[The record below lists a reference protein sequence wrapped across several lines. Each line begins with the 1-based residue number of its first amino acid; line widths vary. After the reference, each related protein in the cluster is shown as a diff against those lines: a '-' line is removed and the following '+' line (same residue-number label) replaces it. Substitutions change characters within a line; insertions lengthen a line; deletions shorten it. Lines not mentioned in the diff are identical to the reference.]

1 MTTVAV
7 LMGGWS
13 PEREVSL
20 VSGKACAEG
29 LREGGHTVIEYDVKR
44 DLRALVDFLRPA
56 AGGGPDVVFNA
67 LHGKYGEDGCI
78 QGVLEI
84 MKVPYTHSG
93 VLASAIAMDKPMSR
107 HVFTSIG
114 IRVALGKVVERRSLA
129 SGDPMPRPYVVKPI
143 DQGSSVGV
151 HIVREGDNLAAV
163 EVAEAQFGE
172 KVLVEKFVPGREL
185 TVAIMGDKAVAVTEL
200 RPRTRFYDYEAKYTD
215 GVTEHL
221 IPAPIPAEVYE
232 KAKEWALMAH
242 QALGCNGAR
251 PRRPALGRQQARHR
265 GPGRARAQH
274 PARHDAAVA
283 GARAGQVGRHLLA
296 RAHDLDG
303 RPREAAGMSR
313 ATRQQSRSAGARAT
327 TTAASEGREPDPQ
340 DRPADLAPADDA
352 GPWPCCML
360 GLGGGGG
367 WWAWK
372 QGWLVAAQEQAR
384 CRRHASV
391 IAAVTP
397 FKLTDVTVEGRDYV
411 TREAILA
418 ALNVQAGDSL
428 LGIDLQAARKRLEAI
443 DWVASATVERRLP
456 DTLYVTLKERR
467 AVAIWQNGNEY
478 TLIDKNGRTV
488 RASRMPPGAE
498 SLLLLG
504 GPGAPEH
511 VGELLLLLAY
521 EPSIAKQLRAAVWV
535 GQRRWNLVLNNDAEI
550 WLPEEDAVAALQ
562 RSPNSKRRINCCRAS
577 SASSI
582 CGCRTSSISGSAAP
596 AGDPPPNGPVVEYVE
611 T

>member
-29 LREGGHTVIEYDVKR
+29 LREGGHAVIEYDVKR

-114 IRVALGKVVERRSLA
+114 IRVAPGKVVERRSLA
-129 SGDPMPRPYVVKPI
+129 VGDPMPRPYVVKPI

-172 KVLVEKFVPGREL
+172 KVLVEKFIPGREL

-232 KAKEWALMAH
+232 KAREWALMAH
-242 QALGCNGAR
+242 QALGCNGLAR
-251 PRRPALGRQQARHR
+251 TDLRWDDSRPGTEGLVMLELNTQPGMTPLSLAPEQAKWAGISWPQLMTWMVDHARRPA
-265 GPGRARAQH
+265 
-274 PARHDAAVA
+274 
-283 GARAGQVGRHLLA
+283 
-296 RAHDLDG
+296 
-303 RPREAAGMSR
+303 
-313 ATRQQSRSAGARAT
+313 
-327 TTAASEGREPDPQ
+327 
-340 DRPADLAPADDA
+340 
-352 GPWPCCML
+352 
-360 GLGGGGG
+360 
-367 WWAWK
+367 
-372 QGWLVAAQEQAR
+372 
-384 CRRHASV
+384 
-391 IAAVTP
+391 
-397 FKLTDVTVEGRDYV
+397 
-411 TREAILA
+411 
-418 ALNVQAGDSL
+418 
-428 LGIDLQAARKRLEAI
+428 
-443 DWVASATVERRLP
+443 
-456 DTLYVTLKERR
+456 
-467 AVAIWQNGNEY
+467 
-478 TLIDKNGRTV
+478 
-488 RASRMPPGAE
+488 
-498 SLLLLG
+498 
-504 GPGAPEH
+504 
-511 VGELLLLLAY
+511 
-521 EPSIAKQLRAAVWV
+521 
-535 GQRRWNLVLNNDAEI
+535 
-550 WLPEEDAVAALQ
+550 
-562 RSPNSKRRINCCRAS
+562 
-577 SASSI
+577 
-582 CGCRTSSISGSAAP
+582 
-596 AGDPPPNGPVVEYVE
+596 
-611 T
+611 

>member
-29 LREGGHTVIEYDVKR
+29 LREGGHDVVEYEVRR
-44 DLRALVDFLRPA
+44 DLRALVEFLRPA

-172 KVLVEKFVPGREL
+172 RVLVEKFVPGREL

-215 GVTEHL
+215 GATEHL

-242 QALGCNGAR
+242 QALGCTG
-251 PRRPALGRQQARHR
+251 
-265 GPGRARAQH
+265 
-274 PARHDAAVA
+274 
-283 GARAGQVGRHLLA
+283 LA
-296 RAHDLDG
+296 RADLRWDDSKPG
-303 RPREAAGMSR
+303 TEGLVVLELNTQPGMTPLS
-313 ATRQQSRSAGARAT
+313 
-327 TTAASEGREPDPQ
+327 
-340 DRPADLAPADDA
+340 LAP
-352 GPWPCCML
+352 
-360 GLGGGGG
+360 
-367 WWAWK
+367 
-372 QGWLVAAQEQAR
+372 EQAKWAGIGWSELMTWMVDHA
-384 CRRHASV
+384 RRP
-391 IAAVTP
+391 T
-397 FKLTDVTVEGRDYV
+397 
-411 TREAILA
+411 
-418 ALNVQAGDSL
+418 
-428 LGIDLQAARKRLEAI
+428 
-443 DWVASATVERRLP
+443 
-456 DTLYVTLKERR
+456 
-467 AVAIWQNGNEY
+467 
-478 TLIDKNGRTV
+478 
-488 RASRMPPGAE
+488 
-498 SLLLLG
+498 
-504 GPGAPEH
+504 
-511 VGELLLLLAY
+511 
-521 EPSIAKQLRAAVWV
+521 
-535 GQRRWNLVLNNDAEI
+535 
-550 WLPEEDAVAALQ
+550 
-562 RSPNSKRRINCCRAS
+562 
-577 SASSI
+577 
-582 CGCRTSSISGSAAP
+582 
-596 AGDPPPNGPVVEYVE
+596 
-611 T
+611 

>member
-29 LREGGHTVIEYDVKR
+29 LRDAGHTVIEYDVKR
-44 DLRALVDFLRPA
+44 DLRALVDFLRPV

-67 LHGKYGEDGCI
+67 LHGKYGEDGCV

-172 KVLVEKFVPGREL
+172 RVLVEKFVPGREL

-242 QALGCNGAR
+242 QALGCNGLAR
-251 PRRPALGRQQARHR
+251 ADLRWDDSKPGTEGLVVLELNTQPGMTPLSLAPEQAKWAGISWPQLMTWMVDHARRPA
-265 GPGRARAQH
+265 
-274 PARHDAAVA
+274 
-283 GARAGQVGRHLLA
+283 
-296 RAHDLDG
+296 
-303 RPREAAGMSR
+303 
-313 ATRQQSRSAGARAT
+313 
-327 TTAASEGREPDPQ
+327 
-340 DRPADLAPADDA
+340 
-352 GPWPCCML
+352 
-360 GLGGGGG
+360 
-367 WWAWK
+367 
-372 QGWLVAAQEQAR
+372 
-384 CRRHASV
+384 
-391 IAAVTP
+391 
-397 FKLTDVTVEGRDYV
+397 
-411 TREAILA
+411 
-418 ALNVQAGDSL
+418 
-428 LGIDLQAARKRLEAI
+428 
-443 DWVASATVERRLP
+443 
-456 DTLYVTLKERR
+456 
-467 AVAIWQNGNEY
+467 
-478 TLIDKNGRTV
+478 
-488 RASRMPPGAE
+488 
-498 SLLLLG
+498 
-504 GPGAPEH
+504 
-511 VGELLLLLAY
+511 
-521 EPSIAKQLRAAVWV
+521 
-535 GQRRWNLVLNNDAEI
+535 
-550 WLPEEDAVAALQ
+550 
-562 RSPNSKRRINCCRAS
+562 
-577 SASSI
+577 
-582 CGCRTSSISGSAAP
+582 
-596 AGDPPPNGPVVEYVE
+596 
-611 T
+611 